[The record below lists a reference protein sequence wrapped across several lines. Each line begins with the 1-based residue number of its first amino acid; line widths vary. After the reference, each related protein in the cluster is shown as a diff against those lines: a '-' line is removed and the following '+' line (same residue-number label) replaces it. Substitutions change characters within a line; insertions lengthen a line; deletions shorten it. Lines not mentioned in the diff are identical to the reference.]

1 MKTNLLPTLVFVM
14 TACIASAQ
22 PLRPGYHGPL
32 KFVCE
37 PTELAE
43 WTIEVSSR
51 LNGKQANAY
60 GPGNLADGP
69 ETAWVEGAEGN
80 GIGERVRISQAG
92 GSQKMKFQKI
102 LIWNGYQKSAKTFD
116 ENARVRELRLTWPGG
131 THVVELQD
139 KTGEQIIRLPS
150 PLNVPWIQF
159 EIMSVYPGSKY
170 QDTALSGLSLNLEEF
185 QYEEADADP
194 ISSAHPARST

>member
-1 MKTNLLPTLVFVM
+1 MA
-14 TACIASAQ
+14 ACLANAQ
-22 PLRPGYHGPL
+22 SPQPGYHGPL
-32 KFVCE
+32 KYVCE

-51 LNGKQANAY
+51 LESKQANAY
-60 GPGNLADGP
+60 GPGNLVKGP
-69 ETAWVEGAEGN
+69 ETAWVEGAKGN
-80 GIGERVRISQAG
+80 GIGERIRISQAG

-102 LIWNGYQKSAKTFD
+102 LIWNGYQKSAKSFN

-139 KTGEQIIRLPS
+139 KTGEQSIRLPS

-159 EIMSVYPGSKY
+159 EIVSVYPGSKY

-185 QYEEADADP
+185 QYEGANADP
-194 ISSAHPARST
+194 ISTTHPARST

>member
-1 MKTNLLPTLVFVM
+1 MKTNLWLTLVFGM

-22 PLRPGYHGPL
+22 PLQPGYHGPL

-51 LNGKQANAY
+51 LDGKQANAY
-60 GPGNLADGP
+60 GPGSLVDGP
-69 ETAWVEGAEGN
+69 ETAWVEGAKGN

-131 THVVELQD
+131 AHVVELQD
-139 KTGEQIIRLPS
+139 KTGEQTIRLPS

-185 QYEEADADP
+185 QYEGADAAP
-194 ISSAHPARST
+194 ISTAHPARST

>member
-60 GPGNLADGP
+60 GPGNLVDGP
-69 ETAWVEGAEGN
+69 ETAWVEGAKGN